1 MILEGFLIGVIATAS
16 LASGV
21 FFLKFWRDTRDS
33 LFLAFA
39 LAFILEGVNRTAFL
53 ALPHPS
59 EGRPVIYVVRCFA
72 FLLILAGII
81 NKNRQAAK

>member
-1 MILEGFLIGVIATAS
+1 MILDGFLIGVIATAS

-21 FFLKFWRDTRDS
+21 FFLKFWKNTHDS

-39 LAFILEGVNRTAFL
+39 LAFILEGLNRTAFL

-59 EGRPVIYVVRCFA
+59 EGRPAIYWIRCFA
-72 FLLILAGII
+72 FLVILAGII
-81 NKNRQAAK
+81 NKNRQAAR